1 MKVTD
6 EDNEIKAFAE
16 IIFNESIKIN
26 GIKVIVNDV
35 GKLIVVLPEN
45 KIEQIQYVVPLSVQL
60 RKDINNEII
69 NKYFSIKESIKN
81 AKTTSVQ
88 KGIDQNG

>member
-6 EDNEIKAFAE
+6 EDNEIKAFAS
-16 IIFNESIKIN
+16 IILNDSIKIN

-81 AKTTSVQ
+81 AKITSVQ